1 MKSLKSNTK
10 KFKEKIIP
18 AYQTGQDQTLLADPD
33 VARSILPPGTA
44 IFRDFS
50 TVAPDLPTFIPE
62 NCVGCMECVIS
73 CPDTA
78 ILAKVVSEKN
88 IENAPS
94 FLKKNYIK
102 TTKYYDV
109 YQKKGQE
116 GGLFNITVDPQKC
129 KGCAEC
135 VTACGEHAA
144 LQMIKKDVKVLK
156 EAQETCSFFNTLP
169 PTPPQFI
176 NERLLVDMM
185 LAPRSLL
192 YTGGA
197 GSCMGCGEGTAIR
210 MMLAATGFTY
220 GEKSCAIVASTGCNT
235 VFSSTYP
242 YNPYLVSWTNSLFEN
257 SPAVAMGIRAR
268 WDQLG
273 SMTLGW
279 KNKKLWVMGGDGA
292 MLDIGFQ
299 SLSRLLMSGMDIN
312 VIILDTQVYS
322 NTGGQASTA
331 SFTSQNAKMSAVGTS
346 LPGKTERRKEI
357 GLLSMMHPDVFVA
370 QTVTAFPNH
379 FYKAIMTA
387 NAYPGPAVINVYAPC
402 PPEHGIRD
410 DLAQHQSK
418 LAVTTR
424 AFPLFIY
431 DPRAGKKIKERLSLR
446 GNPNP
451 TEDWAKDPQTGKVL
465 DFISFAKTEGRFSKQ
480 FDQDGRP
487 SETLEKAQKD
497 RLDNWNLLQ
506 ELGGLK

>member
-1 MKSLKSNTK
+1 MKFLKSDTK
-10 KFKEKIIP
+10 EFKEKIIS
-18 AYQTGQDQTLLADPD
+18 AYQAGQEESLPADLD
-33 VARSILPPGTA
+33 VARSIMPPATA
-44 IFRDFS
+44 TFRDFS

-62 NCVGCMECVIS
+62 ACVGCMECVIS

-94 FLKKNYIK
+94 HLKKNFIK

-109 YQKKGQE
+109 YKKKGEE

-135 VTACGEHAA
+135 VTVCGDHHA
-144 LQMIKKDVKVLK
+144 LQMTKKDPTVLK
-156 EAQETCSFFNTLP
+156 EARDACAFFNSLP
-169 PTPPQFI
+169 ETPPQFI

-210 MMLAATGFTY
+210 MMLAATGFSY

-235 VFSSTYP
+235 VFASTYP

-257 SPAVAMGIRAR
+257 SPAVAMGIRTR

-273 SMTLGW
+273 Y

-299 SLSRLLMSGMDIN
+299 SLSRLLMSGMDVN
-312 VIILDTQVYS
+312 VLVLDTQVYS

-331 SFTSQNAKMSAVGTS
+331 SYTAQNAKMSIVGS
-346 LPGKTERRKEI
+346 VLSGKTERRKEI
-357 GLLSMMHPDVFVA
+357 GLLSLMHPDIFVA
-370 QTVTAFPNH
+370 QTVTAIPNH
-379 FYKAIMTA
+379 FYKAIMAA
-387 NAYPGPAVINVYAPC
+387 NDYPGPAVINVYAPC

-431 DPRAGKKIKERLSLR
+431 DPRTGTKIKERLSLR

-451 TEDWAKDPQTGKVL
+451 TEDWAKDPQTGKAL
-465 DFISFAKTEGRFSKQ
+465 DFISFARTEGRFSKQ
-480 FDQDGRP
+480 FDKDGRP
-487 SETLEKAQKD
+487 SQILEKAQKD
-497 RLDNWNLLQ
+497 RLDYWNLLQ
-506 ELGGLK
+506 ELGGVK